1 MSATGDSVCRICR
14 REGEKLYL
22 KGERCYTPKCAIE
35 RRPFPPG
42 QHGQARRRKV
52 SDYGIQ
58 LRAKQRA
65 RKIYGV
71 METQFRNYYEEA
83 VRRPGPTGLELLRSL
98 ELRLDNAVY
107 RAGFA
112 SSRAEARQLVSH
124 RHFAVNGRP
133 ANVPS
138 TRLRVGDV
146 VAVRG
151 RSQQI
156 VPIERSKE
164 LLHNR
169 PAPSWVELMESEH
182 SARIRGEP
190 EREEMES
197 SIEEHLIVEY
207 YSR

>member
-1 MSATGDSVCRICR
+1 MHGDPVCRICR
-14 REGEKLYL
+14 REGEKLFL
-22 KGERCYTPKCAIE
+22 KGEKCYTKCTLD

-42 QHGQARRRKV
+42 MHGQARRRKV

-71 METQFRNYYEEA
+71 QETQFRNYFDA
-83 VRRPGPTGLELLRSL
+83 AATKTGPTGLELLRRL
-98 ELRLDNAVY
+98 ELRLDNVAY

-112 SSRAEARQLVSH
+112 ASRAEGRQLASH
-124 RHFAVNGRP
+124 RHLTVNGRP

-138 TRLRVGDV
+138 MELRVGDV
-146 VAVRG
+146 VGVRNKSKDILPISRSQEMLAYRPMPVWLEAQANADAVR
-151 RSQQI
+151 I
-156 VPIERSKE
+156 
-164 LLHNR
+164 
-169 PAPSWVELMESEH
+169 
-182 SARIRGEP
+182 SALP
-190 EREEMES
+190 NREEMET

>member
-1 MSATGDSVCRICR
+1 MHGDPVCRICR

-22 KGERCYTPKCAIE
+22 KGEKCYVKCTLD

-52 SDYGIQ
+52 SDYGVQ

-71 METQFRNYYEEA
+71 EETQFRNYYEA
-83 VRRPGPTGLELLRSL
+83 ATAKTGQTGLELLRRL
-98 ELRLDNAVY
+98 ELRLDNVVY

-112 SSRAEARQLVSH
+112 ASRAEARQLVSH
-124 RHFAVNGRP
+124 RHFSVNGRV

-138 TRLRVGDV
+138 AAVRVGDT
-146 VAVRG
+146 VAVRDG
-151 RSQQI
+151 SKDIEPIARSQQM
-156 VPIERSKE
+156 
-164 LLHNR
+164 LGYR
-169 PAPSWVELMESEH
+169 PMPAWLEAQA
-182 SARIRGEP
+182 SAEAVRISALP
-190 EREEMES
+190 QREEMET
-197 SIEEHLIVEY
+197 SIEEHLIVEF

>member
-1 MSATGDSVCRICR
+1 VHGDPVCRICR

-22 KGERCYTPKCAIE
+22 KGEKCYVKCTLD

-71 METQFRNYYEEA
+71 QETQFRNYFNEA
-83 VRRPGPTGLELLRSL
+83 TAKVGPTGLELLRRL

-112 SSRAEARQLVSH
+112 ASRAEARQLVSH
-124 RHFAVNGRP
+124 RHFSVNGRV

-138 TRLRVGDV
+138 MLLRVGDV
-146 VAVRG
+146 VGVRTG
-151 RSQQI
+151 SKDIEPITRSQQML
-156 VPIERSKE
+156 SY
-164 LLHNR
+164 R
-169 PAPSWVELMESEH
+169 PMPVWLEAQANAEAVRI
-182 SARIRGEP
+182 SALP
-190 EREEMES
+190 NREEMET

>member
-1 MSATGDSVCRICR
+1 MHGDPVCRICR

-22 KGERCYTPKCAIE
+22 KGEKCYVKCTLD

-71 METQFRNYYEEA
+71 EETQFRNYYDYA
-83 VRRPGPTGLELLRSL
+83 VARTGPTGLELLRSL
-98 ELRLDNAVY
+98 ELRLDNVVY

-124 RHFAVNGRP
+124 RHFAVNGRVD
-133 ANVPS
+133 NVPS
-138 TRLRVGDV
+138 RAVRVGDV
-146 VAVRG
+146 IAVRDG
-151 RSQQI
+151 SKDIEPITRSQQML
-156 VPIERSKE
+156 SY
-164 LLHNR
+164 R
-169 PAPSWVELMESEH
+169 PMPAWLEAQANAEAVRI
-182 SARIRGEP
+182 SALP
-190 EREEMES
+190 AREEMET